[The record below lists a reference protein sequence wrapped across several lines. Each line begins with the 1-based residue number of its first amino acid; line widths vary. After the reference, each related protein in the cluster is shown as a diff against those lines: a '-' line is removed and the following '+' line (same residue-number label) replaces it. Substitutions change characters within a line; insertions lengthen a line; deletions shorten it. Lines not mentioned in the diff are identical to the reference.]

1 MKGIALIAGSGGDV
15 SNRSGVNHLLLA
27 QTNLHTIPGNVPG
40 AKKVTDH
47 SASQAPVIPP
57 SYLRRAS
64 LSRRPSRQPRRRCLQ
79 SVSPQGWR
87 KRTHS
92 GGGGKQPQCEF
103 GNDMRTISATHRP
116 YPAGGRRA
124 HIARQCSSGPA
135 CAQFLCRAGRDLGR
149 RTPNIFANSLCRKIG
164 RQMNVKLDII

>member
-27 QTNLHTIPGNVPG
+27 QTNLHTIPGNVQR

-57 SYLRRAS
+57 SYLRRAT

-92 GGGGKQPQCEF
+92 VGGQQYQYEF
-103 GNDMRTISATHRP
+103 GNDMRTIYAP
-116 YPAGGRRA
+116 YWHCPAADRRA
-124 HIARQCSSGPA
+124 HVARHCSSVSA
-135 CAQFLCRAGRDLGR
+135 CAQFLCRALGKDLDV
-149 RTPNIFANSLCRKIG
+149 G
-164 RQMNVKLDII
+164 RQTHLRTFFVEK